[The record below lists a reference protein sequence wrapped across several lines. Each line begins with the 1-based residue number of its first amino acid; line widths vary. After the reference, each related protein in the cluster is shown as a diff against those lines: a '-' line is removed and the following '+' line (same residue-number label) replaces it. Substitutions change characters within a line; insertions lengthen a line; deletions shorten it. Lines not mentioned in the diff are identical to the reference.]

1 MRPDVT
7 TATTATPSRP
17 TDAADPSNILG
28 VKSRLEKS
36 HPGKAGTGATELRRR
51 RRSCGS
57 RVRTSCW
64 RTCPSG
70 YGKRR
75 TSAGAFPAPGL
86 SPRSRASPRAPT
98 ANSSPMKCSGTGPST
113 SPPGGRATCGTTPNS
128 PNGSRTPGRWTWP
141 SSTPPTTP
149 GARTSAW
156 SWGGQGAAPQRR
168 GRPSRR
174 VGHGGLRHPR
184 PVSHAHRLQAGPAA
198 TVSRPP
204 SSRALRRNA
213 SCRSSAARGTESALR
228 RCSISTT
235 CVESSSSGR

>member
-28 VKSRLEKS
+28 VKSRLEKVVLVKRAPVQRS
-36 HPGKAGTGATELRRR
+36 WDRR

-64 RTCPSG
+64 RACPSG
-70 YGKRR
+70 YGERR

-86 SPRSRASPRAPT
+86 SPRSRTSPRAPT
-98 ANSSPMKCSGTGPST
+98 VSSSPMKCSGTGPST
-113 SPPGGRATCGTTPNS
+113 SPPGDRATCGTTPNS
-128 PNGSRTPGRWTWP
+128 PNGSRTPGRWTWC

-149 GARTSAW
+149 GAHTSAW
-156 SWGGQGAAPQRR
+156 SWGGPGAAPQCR

-198 TVSRPP
+198 SVSRPP
-204 SSRALRRNA
+204 NSRALRRNA